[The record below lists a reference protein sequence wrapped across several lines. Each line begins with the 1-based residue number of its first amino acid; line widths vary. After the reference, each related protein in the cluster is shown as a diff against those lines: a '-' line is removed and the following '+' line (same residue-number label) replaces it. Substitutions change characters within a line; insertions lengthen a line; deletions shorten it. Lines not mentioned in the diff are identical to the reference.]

1 MFVAGWVY
9 YPTLSAGFANHN
21 DQRYAIL
28 AGHIRAS
35 ASGAL
40 SEQLPSWRDVIARV
54 FSAGRIHRPAGSAGI
69 YQPLVELSFV
79 WDGRV
84 AGDLRSLPF
93 QFHFTNLLIHLI
105 NVALVFVLV
114 LKLAAGVGRDR
125 ARIWA
130 VLLCLLFA
138 LHPVQVESV
147 AWVSQR
153 MTLLGA
159 MFVLMALNCYLRH
172 AQVAAGTGGRLPLAR
187 PRANR
192 TVLGVISHLML
203 RYRWLLPVGLFYA
216 AAILCR
222 PMFLALPVVL
232 FLLDA
237 WPLRRFARCG
247 AAAQKLFHNSLDAA
261 PRGLKPAALQGIE
274 TAKRLGIRLVIEKL
288 PLLAILCVGLG
299 FQYALN
305 ARVLSPHMVPVAHI
319 QAASDTQGIG
329 LSAHTFVSLAARL
342 SWPFR
347 LSPYQPRSTTV
358 GGTGLGAAFDV
369 AFLLL
374 VATALAWSFRRRR
387 AIFTALAGGVLVLLP
402 ALWQASYSPRLLS
415 DQYLYGVLILPIMVM
430 AAWLGEHF
438 PFGALR
444 LHAAG
449 TQRVGI
455 VVISAVVVL
464 FLFLSRAQ
472 SHVWRSGRELYAQTT
487 SIYPTWAF
495 GYVGLVESHIQAD
508 DLDAALEAAEKAA
521 DIAPDD
527 SSTQF
532 YLGTVLLLCHDERS
546 RKAIPLLESA
556 LETDPD
562 WIECL
567 QNLGVALARNGMSAE
582 AITYFERARDLE
594 PGSAGIRIGLGN
606 AYLKVHRFA
615 SARGEFQE
623 ALRQRND
630 SAANLGLA
638 IAWAGNGVPEYARRH
653 LAAAV
658 AKDPTVAARAA
669 RSEQLR
675 RLHDLP
681 GFDTLLDLSDHS
693 TGTGDASIAES
704 PPARRAHGS

>member
-1 MFVAGWVY
+1 MGACVGAMLVAGWAY
-9 YPTLSAGFANHN
+9 YPTLSAGFANHS

-28 AGHIRAS
+28 AGHIRVS

-40 SEQLPSWRDVIARV
+40 SEQLTSWPDVIARV
-54 FSAGRIHRPAGSAGI
+54 FLSGRIHRPAGNAGI

-84 AGDLRSLPF
+84 AGGLQSLAF

-114 LKLAAGVGRDR
+114 LKLAAGAGHDR

-147 AWVSQR
+147 AWISQR

-159 MFVLMALNCYLRH
+159 MFVLMALHCYLRH
-172 AQVAAGTGGRLPLAR
+172 AQVADGTEGRPPLAR
-187 PRANR
+187 PSANR
-192 TVLGVISHLML
+192 TVLGLIGRQVL
-203 RYRWLLPVGLFYA
+203 RCRWLLPVGLFYA

-222 PMFLALPVVL
+222 PLFLALPVVL

-237 WPLRRFARCG
+237 WPLRRFARC
-247 AAAQKLFHNSLDAA
+247 A
-261 PRGLKPAALQGIE
+261 PAARRFGVPQI
-274 TAKRLGIRLVIEKL
+274 IEKL

-299 FQYALN
+299 FQYAVN
-305 ARVLSPHMVPVAHI
+305 THVFSPPMTPAAHI
-319 QAASDTQGIG
+319 QATPDPQGIG

-342 SWPFR
+342 FWPFR

-358 GGTGLGAAFDV
+358 GGAGLGVVFDV

-374 VATALAWSFRRRR
+374 VIAALAWSFRSRRRR
-387 AIFTALAGGVLVLLP
+387 AFFTALAGGVLVLLP
-402 ALWQASYSPRLLS
+402 ALWQVPYSPRLLS

-430 AAWLGEHF
+430 AAWLGERF
-438 PFGALR
+438 PFRALR

-449 TQRVGI
+449 TRRVGI

-464 FLFLSRAQ
+464 FLFLSRSQ
-472 SHVWRSGRELYAQTT
+472 SHVWHSARELYAHTT
-487 SIYPTWAF
+487 SIYPTWAD
-495 GYVGLVESHIQAD
+495 GYVGMVESHIQAE

-521 DIAPDD
+521 DIAPNDH
-527 SSTQF
+527 STQF

-546 RKAIPLLESA
+546 RKAIPLLKSA
-556 LETDPD
+556 LEANAD

-567 QNLGVALARNGMSAE
+567 QNLGVALARNGRSAE

-658 AKDPTVAARAA
+658 AKDPAAAARAA

-675 RLHDLP
+675 RLLDLP

-693 TGTGDASIAES
+693 EGTDGASIAES